1 MTIKGNQLLAWNEI
15 TKKFHAAIDLS
26 QAMHLEDCN
35 SDLKDTA
42 SDARSR
48 SSHSKSASNKEEEPY
63 TVERSF
69 KITFKDESEVQ
80 FFADT
85 DDEKADWL
93 RILSQLVGKAGTE
106 MPLWA
111 SLLKDHLDK
120 KADTTATR
128 SASAATRKQQRSSS
142 SSRIASSDMNKPV
155 RPAPRSNTS
164 RVASVPEEGADK
176 IAKRK
181 P

>member
-1 MTIKGNQLLAWNEI
+1 MLASNEI

-26 QAMHLEDCN
+26 QAVHLEDCN
-35 SDLKDTA
+35 SELKA
-42 SDARSR
+42 SDSKSK
-48 SSHSKSASNKEEEPY
+48 SSHTKTPSNEEEEPY

-69 KITFKDESEVQ
+69 KITFADESEVQ

-85 DDEKADWL
+85 DSEKSVWL
-93 RILSQLVGKAGTE
+93 RVLSPLVGKQGSA

-111 SLLKDHLDK
+111 SLLKDQLEK
-120 KADTTATR
+120 KADATTNRTASTASR
-128 SASAATRKQQRSSS
+128 QQRRPSASKT
-142 SSRIASSDMNKPV
+142 ASSDPNKPI
-155 RPAPRSNTS
+155 RPAPSQHISNIDT
-164 RVASVPEEGADK
+164 VAEEGHDK